1 MATESRTIYASWD
14 EYLDALAA
22 LPQHSAIGGREWAGG
37 APTLAEALPLARAGW
52 PEGMALVRSVS
63 LPILSALTDHAQTVG
78 DWTFDVTGADYDV
91 GEYLSGAPECW
102 LAREPSTE
110 RPCVTLSV
118 HTGSAG
124 IVPHAAIQNRGAAIV
139 ALTLALQGAGYAV
152 KVYGVDGG
160 TVSDEPH
167 DVWTRTTLSDDN
179 GGPLD
184 ADRLL
189 FALAHPAA
197 TRTLAYSHRIA
208 KSHHAAS
215 HAREPSLH
223 HPTTGAQPPLPV
235 GWTTDLHLSRLMP
248 DDADWSSPAA
258 VEAWVTA
265 TFDRLTGRAVA
276 SS

>member
-1 MATESRTIYASWD
+1 MATETRTVYASWD

-22 LPQHSAIGGREWAGG
+22 LPQHLAIGPRDWTGG
-37 APTLAEALPLARAGW
+37 APTLAEALPLARVGW

-63 LPILSALTDHAQTVG
+63 LPILSALTDHAPAVG
-78 DWTFDVTGADYDV
+78 DWQFDVTGADYDV

-118 HTGSAG
+118 HTGSGAN
-124 IVPHAAIQNRGAAIV
+124 VPTVAIQHRGAAIV

-152 KVYGVDGG
+152 KVYGIDGG
-160 TVSDEPH
+160 TVADRPH
-167 DVWTRTTLSDDN
+167 DIWTRTTLSDDN

-197 TRTLAYSHRIA
+197 TRTLAYAHRVGRSDSA
-208 KSHHAAS
+208 GAS
-215 HAREPSLH
+215 HCPDLSY
-223 HPTTGAQPPLPV
+223 PTTGAQPPLPSD
-235 GWTTDLHLSRLMP
+235 WTTDLYLSRLTSK
-248 DDADWSSPAA
+248 DANWSSPAA

-265 TFDRLTGRAVA
+265 TFDRLTGRAGA
-276 SS
+276 SG